1 MRRGVVICIIS
12 LLLISL
18 FVCYS
23 SGKEGYSI
31 EVDVNGTAWGIDRS
45 TQNLNLNI
53 EGKVSGFGNIS
64 RNNRIRSISGVSFSE
79 KSSVVRGGNLSMED
93 RIQLVAKER
102 PVYIQYVLGSLGATE
117 YAKIGID
124 ERWIT
129 QFINYKNISYL
140 GEGGIRTSERYED
153 NGEHIFSYTDSW
165 KLSKESMY
173 VSFNNRTIIL
183 AEIYPNSIK
192 VDRSSNKSSLYYL
205 DMESVGALARIDLIS
220 ARPSDEKVSDISE
233 EPVSRNLQDYAG
245 HVKTELMV
253 SDRWVTA
260 YPTNETDF
268 NGDNSSSTVVLVE

>member
-1 MRRGVVICIIS
+1 MRRGVVIGIIS

-102 PVYIQYVLGSLGATE
+102 PVYIQYVLGSVGATE

-192 VDRSSNKSSLYYL
+192 VDRSSNKSSLYFNEYPA
-205 DMESVGALARIDLIS
+205 ALLR
-220 ARPSDEKVSDISE
+220 
-233 EPVSRNLQDYAG
+233 G
-245 HVKTELMV
+245 
-253 SDRWVTA
+253 
-260 YPTNETDF
+260 
-268 NGDNSSSTVVLVE
+268 

>member
-102 PVYIQYVLGSLGATE
+102 PVYIQYVLGSVGATE

-129 QFINYKNISYL
+129 QFINYKNIWSCL
-140 GEGGIRTSERYED
+140 Q
-153 NGEHIFSYTDSW
+153 
-165 KLSKESMY
+165 
-173 VSFNNRTIIL
+173 
-183 AEIYPNSIK
+183 
-192 VDRSSNKSSLYYL
+192 
-205 DMESVGALARIDLIS
+205 LI
-220 ARPSDEKVSDISE
+220 E
-233 EPVSRNLQDYAG
+233 
-245 HVKTELMV
+245 
-253 SDRWVTA
+253 
-260 YPTNETDF
+260 
-268 NGDNSSSTVVLVE
+268 